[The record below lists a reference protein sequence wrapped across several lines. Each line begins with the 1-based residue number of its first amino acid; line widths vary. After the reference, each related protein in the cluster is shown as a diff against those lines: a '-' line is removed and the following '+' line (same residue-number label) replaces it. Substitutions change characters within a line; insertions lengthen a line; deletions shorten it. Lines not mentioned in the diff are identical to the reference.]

1 MFALLQA
8 PQFRFKI
15 LLLMETQLN
24 TTLRRRAF
32 TLIELLVVIAII
44 AILIALLLP
53 AVQQAREA
61 ARRSSCKNNF
71 KQIGLALHNY
81 HDTHRILPPG
91 YCRAGTG
98 NYNNFIGWGTFI
110 LPFLDQANL
119 YNQISSNG
127 AFDIKWNTLTAI
139 TDGPAKTVL
148 PAYICPSDPM
158 GGTNSDISGGYGK
171 SNYLMVGSKYPA
183 SAPIIAFGRNSAVRI
198 RDFTDGVSNTM
209 LGGERTTQGSNN
221 IGGIWIGASGAS
233 AGYIIHGAPQFL
245 RESDPSLYLVS
256 TQINGTTTND
266 GRYGFSSAHVG
277 GAHFLL
283 GDGRVRFLSENIDKT
298 TYDNLASIEDGN
310 VLGEF

>member
-1 MFALLQA
+1 M
-8 PQFRFKI
+8 K
-15 LLLMETQLN
+15 

-81 HDTHRILPPG
+81 HDTHRVFPPG
-91 YCRAGTG
+91 YCRAGTDI
-98 NYNNFIGWGTFI
+98 YNNFIGWGTFI

-119 YNQISSNG
+119 YNQIQSKGGFNN
-127 AFDIKWNTLTAI
+127 KWYDSTFSTI
-139 TDGPAKTVL
+139 GTIEAKTVL

-158 GGTNSDISGGYGK
+158 GGTNSDISGYGK

-183 SAPIIAFGRNSAVRI
+183 SAPVIAFGRNSDIRI
-198 RDFTDGVSNTM
+198 RDLTDGVSNTM
-209 LGGERTTQGSNN
+209 LGGERTTQGSN
-221 IGGIWIGASGAS
+221 IGGIWIGATGAS
-233 AGYIIHGAPQFL
+233 SGYKIHGAPQFL
-245 RESDPSLYLVS
+245 AESDPSLYLKS
-256 TQINGTTTND
+256 TQINGTTNAQ
-266 GRYGFSSAHVG
+266 YGFSSAHVG

-283 GDGRVRFLSENIDKT
+283 GDGRVQFLSENIDKV
-298 TYDNLASIEDGN
+298 TYDRLASINDGN